1 MKPGQSGRPKGRRP
15 FVPIGYNAFSLD
27 IRTAA
32 RGLGYQVELV
42 CARSAGRP
50 VVLIGYSL
58 GGLIARYY
66 VQRLGRDAFVPLV
79 ITLATPHGGTATVS
93 ASAEHFG
100 RRRETALL
108 ASPHPLL
115 RQLRPG
121 SELLIEL
128 AEPTTG

>member
-1 MKPGQSGRPKGRRP
+1 M
-15 FVPIGYNAFSLD
+15 PIGYSAFSLD

-32 RGLGYQVELV
+32 RGLGDQVELV

-58 GGLIARYY
+58 GGLIVRYY

-100 RRRETALL
+100 RRREMALL

>member
-1 MKPGQSGRPKGRRP
+1 LKPGQSGRPKGRRP
-15 FVPIGYNAFSLD
+15 FVPIGYSAFSLD

-32 RGLGYQVELV
+32 RGLGDQVELV

-50 VVLIGYSL
+50 VVLNGHSL
-58 GGLIARYY
+58 SGLIARYY

-93 ASAEHFG
+93 ASAEHLG

-121 SELLIEL
+121 TELLIEL
-128 AEPTTG
+128 AELTAG